1 MAPRLLAKLVIDPD
15 YPRPLTQWDLDY
27 LADLL
32 STFACE
38 MLKGEHK
45 AGNPLFVHEPPP
57 TFKQS
62 LARTEDL

>member
-32 STFACE
+32 STSPHGRSSRASR
-38 MLKGEHK
+38 GR
-45 AGNPLFVHEPPP
+45 
-57 TFKQS
+57 
-62 LARTEDL
+62 RTCDRRCHTLGPAV